1 MNGLVLRS
9 AIVAALGGLLFGFDT
24 AVISG
29 TTQQL
34 KSFYELSDGGLGFTV
49 ATALIGTIV
58 GALVAGKPVDRY
70 GRKKVLFAIGI
81 LYFVGALGS
90 AFVSNLVLF
99 QLFRFLG
106 GIGVGVASV
115 VAPIY
120 TAEIAPPKL
129 RGRLVGLVQFNIVL
143 GILLAY
149 LSNFIIGNLL
159 PAEVAWRWMFAVMAV
174 PAAIFFLL
182 LFTVPETPRWL
193 FQAGRRDEAVG
204 VVGRTTQ
211 SRDEADFVIRE
222 IEEGLAKQH
231 GQREAP
237 FFVRGNRKVI
247 LLAFTIAAFNQL
259 SGINA
264 ILYYAP
270 DIFRSAGAGENAAL
284 QSVILG
290 LVNLIVTMAA
300 LTVIDKIGRKKLM
313 LIGSIGYLVS
323 LGMLAAVFF
332 VYDGAFSGFTSY
344 LVLGGL
350 VVFIAAHAF
359 GQGSVIWV
367 FISEIFPNRIRGR
380 GQSFGSL
387 THWVFAAVVSAIF
400 PAIAGALG
408 GGMAFSLFFLCM
420 IGQLVWVLKVM
431 PETKNVPLE
440 EMERNLGIEL
450 SEEDVSGAQSG
461 PRGH

>member
-1 MNGLVLRS
+1 MNALVLRS
-9 AIVAALGGLLFGFDT
+9 AIVAALGGLLFGFET

-34 KSFYELSDGGLGFTV
+34 KQFYALSDAGLGFTV
-49 ATALIGTIV
+49 TTALLGTIV
-58 GALVAGKPVDRY
+58 GALVAGRPVDRY

-81 LYFVGALGS
+81 LYFVGAIGTG
-90 AFVSNLVLF
+90 FVSNLVLF
-99 QLFRFLG
+99 QIFRFLG

-120 TAEIAPPKL
+120 TAEIAPAAV

-149 LSNFIIGNLL
+149 LSNFIIASLL
-159 PAEVAWRWMFAVMAV
+159 PAEIAWRWMFAVMAV
-174 PAAIFFLL
+174 PAVIFFLL

-193 FQAGRRDEAVG
+193 FQVGRRDEAVS
-204 VVGRTTQ
+204 VVGRTT
-211 SRDEADFVIRE
+211 RTKEEADFQIRE
-222 IEEGLAKQH
+222 IEEGIAAQH
-231 GQREAP
+231 GQREVP
-237 FFVRGNRKVI
+237 FFTRQNRKVI
-247 LLAFTIAAFNQL
+247 LLAVAIAAFNQL

-264 ILYYAP
+264 VLYYAP
-270 DIFRSAGAGENAAL
+270 DIFRLAGAGTDAAL
-284 QSVILG
+284 QSVIIG

-300 LTVIDKIGRKKLM
+300 LTVIDKIGRRKLM

-323 LGMLAAVFF
+323 LGSLAAVFF
-332 VYDGAFSGFTSY
+332 LYEGRFSGFTSY
-344 LVLGGL
+344 LVLAGV

-380 GQSFGSL
+380 GQSLGSL
-387 THWVFAAVVSAIF
+387 THWVFAAVVSGIF
-400 PAIAGALG
+400 PVIAGALG
-408 GGMAFSLFFLCM
+408 GGMAFTLFFLCM
-420 IGQLVWVLKVM
+420 VGQLIWVLKVM
-431 PETKNVPLE
+431 PETRGVPLE

-450 SEEDVSGAQSG
+450 SDEDASGARSRPQA
-461 PRGH
+461 H

>member
-1 MNGLVLRS
+1 
-9 AIVAALGGLLFGFDT
+9 
-24 AVISG
+24 
-29 TTQQL
+29 
-34 KSFYELSDGGLGFTV
+34 
-49 ATALIGTIV
+49 
-58 GALVAGKPVDRY
+58 
-70 GRKKVLFAIGI
+70 
-81 LYFVGALGS
+81 
-90 AFVSNLVLF
+90 
-99 QLFRFLG
+99 
-106 GIGVGVASV
+106 
-115 VAPIY
+115 
-120 TAEIAPPKL
+120 
-129 RGRLVGLVQFNIVL
+129 VQFNIVL

-408 GGMAFSLFFLCM
+408 GGMAFTLFFLCM
-420 IGQLVWVLKVM
+420 VGQLVWVLKVM

>member
-1 MNGLVLRS
+1 MNALVLRS

-34 KSFYELSDGGLGFTV
+34 THFYALSPGGLGFTV
-49 ATALIGTIV
+49 ATALLGTIF
-58 GALVAGKPVDRY
+58 GALIAGKPVDRY
-70 GRKKVLFAIGI
+70 GRKKVLFAIGL

-90 AFVSNLVLF
+90 AFVSSLPLF
-99 QLFRFLG
+99 QIFRFLG

-120 TAEIAPPKL
+120 TAEIAPPAL

-149 LSNFIIGNLL
+149 LSNFIIGSLL

-193 FQAGRRDEAVG
+193 FQVGRRDEAVG
-204 VVGRTTQ
+204 VVNRTTR
-211 SRDEADFVIRE
+211 SREEADFEIHE
-222 IEEGLAKQH
+222 IEEALAAQQ
-231 GQREAP
+231 GPQAP
-237 FFVRGNRKVI
+237 FFVRQNRKVI
-247 LLAFTIAAFNQL
+247 LLAVAIAAFNQL

-270 DIFRSAGAGENAAL
+270 DIFRSAGAGDNAAAL
-284 QSVILG
+284 ESVVVG

-300 LTVIDKIGRKKLM
+300 LSIIDKIGRRRLM

-323 LGMLAAVFF
+323 LGVLAGVFF
-332 VYDGAFSGFTSY
+332 GYEGRFSGFSSV

-380 GQSFGSL
+380 GQSLGSL
-387 THWVFAAVVSAIF
+387 THWVFAAVVSSIF
-400 PAIAGALG
+400 PAIAAALG
-408 GGMAFSLFFLCM
+408 GGMAFGLFFVCM
-420 IGQLVWVLKVM
+420 VGQLVWVLKVM
-431 PETKNVPLE
+431 PETRGVPLE

-450 SEEDVSGAQSG
+450 GEEDVAGAQSG